1 MLAIYGLFAA
11 IDLLNI
17 GFQSILGPE
26 AEGLLILAANP
37 WLGLLLGILSTAL
50 VQSSSIVTTLL
61 VGLVAGGL
69 PIATAIPIV
78 MGANLGTTI
87 TNTLVS
93 LGYIGED
100 EDFERG
106 FAAATIHDCFNL
118 LALLLFFPLEWLL
131 HPLERLSQ
139 WLVNQNPSLG
149 FMPDITISPVE
160 WLLQPI
166 RWLIAYGINTLSGP
180 WDSLLLFSTSVG
192 GLIVSVTALSWL
204 LKRWLETPARD
215 AIYWVVGHGS
225 KLGGLATGAGI
236 TALIQSSS
244 MTTSLMVPLAGTGL
258 VTLEDVYPFVLGA
271 NIGTCVTALLAT
283 LAVSNPVAL
292 QLALV
297 HLSYNLLAVVII
309 DGLLPLR
316 TVPLTM
322 AQKIAAITRKY
333 RLLAVVYVVS
343 LFFLLP
349 FLALWLSLMLLT

>member
-1 MLAIYGLFAA
+1 M
-11 IDLLNI
+11 
-17 GFQSILGPE
+17 
-26 AEGLLILAANP
+26 
-37 WLGLLLGILSTAL
+37 
-50 VQSSSIVTTLL
+50 
-61 VGLVAGGL
+61 
-69 PIATAIPIV
+69 
-78 MGANLGTTI
+78 
-87 TNTLVS
+87 
-93 LGYIGED
+93 
-100 EDFERG
+100 
-106 FAAATIHDCFNL
+106 
-118 LALLLFFPLEWLL
+118 
-131 HPLERLSQ
+131 
-139 WLVNQNPSLG
+139 
-149 FMPDITISPVE
+149 
-160 WLLQPI
+160 
-166 RWLIAYGINTLSGP
+166 
-180 WDSLLLFSTSVG
+180 G

-309 DGLLPLR
+309 YGLLPLR